1 LPDLPRQT
9 LQFFPAQEV
18 ADVLGVSKKT
28 IHRRADALRWPRER
42 VGCGFHYCVSADV
55 AARIAAARAGEM
67 QNEECKMQNEGG
79 AELAVKFEDIANDE
93 RQARKVGLRQAAV
106 EMCASFR
113 DLGREAALALTVQR
127 MREEHPALNI
137 CVRSLRDWCQAYAAY
152 GVNGLVEQKR
162 GIVGRHGVEVPTE
175 FANLGKALVIERG
188 SRAMAARE
196 LATHPDLPAGMR
208 LFLHSGHAT
217 KSYVTPSIARA
228 ISPAVLTKDL
238 IQGPKNARL
247 KGRWTPGD
255 YSQCR
260 AGDFFVSDDMT
271 SNVLCWCEWPN
282 AQGWRIGQAQILPVM
297 DVRALRWLNVRVIM
311 RDGGQYNAQDDIWG
325 LFGDVFD
332 TFGLPAEGFVLEGGS
347 WQSNVIRG
355 VRTGLDADIR
365 IGGLESLGLRNV
377 RSYDPRSK
385 IIETQ
390 FNTFQRFMDR
400 MPGWAGRDQRTQLGE
415 AIKKRIALLRV
426 KNPEHHPREFFPHVS
441 QLADQVK
448 LAMENQNHERQDG
461 KLLRGLS
468 PLELWSEHNPQLRS
482 IPDSAKWLY
491 RSAMNVS
498 KVTSNGVRVTRGSG
512 AKQVHY
518 FYDNPALLV
527 PRQGQ
532 NVITYWNDS
541 NPEADAC
548 LRDARTRAFIGMAKY
563 VRPLDRFNAT
573 DEELTAEDRRKK
585 AALHYARTEMRAIQP
600 ELVRETVPMPVDA
613 AVLDIGAR
621 LAGETRG
628 PAADM
633 PGADVPRGNVP
644 GADVAAEVKPVNR
657 VDLFAEPAPEI
668 ETAATVAPSPAGAVG
683 PVAPAQARGVREA
696 VRAVVAGF
704 GGRQFNLHEVR
715 AKLPEPLREKATA
728 VLCHLAQIGELVK
741 TRRARWMQAPA
752 SGVAAT
758 NAGPQPGTVLEN
770 ADGTKSYVLEPDTE
784 SGDAGGA
791 DARPGTGK
799 YWALWKKVEAR
810 KTGMSRFALTRRT
823 IGRVCKPQEM
833 TAGELG
839 KMIEV
844 FLAIL
849 RESKGVE
856 AVGATAGMGAV

>member
-1 LPDLPRQT
+1 
-9 LQFFPAQEV
+9 
-18 ADVLGVSKKT
+18 
-28 IHRRADALRWPRER
+28 
-42 VGCGFHYCVSADV
+42 
-55 AARIAAARAGEM
+55 
-67 QNEECKMQNEGG
+67 
-79 AELAVKFEDIANDE
+79 
-93 RQARKVGLRQAAV
+93 
-106 EMCASFR
+106 
-113 DLGREAALALTVQR
+113 
-127 MREEHPALNI
+127 
-137 CVRSLRDWCQAYAAY
+137 
-152 GVNGLVEQKR
+152 
-162 GIVGRHGVEVPTE
+162 
-175 FANLGKALVIERG
+175 
-188 SRAMAARE
+188 
-196 LATHPDLPAGMR
+196 
-208 LFLHSGHAT
+208 
-217 KSYVTPSIARA
+217 
-228 ISPAVLTKDL
+228 
-238 IQGPKNARL
+238 
-247 KGRWTPGD
+247 
-255 YSQCR
+255 
-260 AGDFFVSDDMT
+260 
-271 SNVLCWCEWPN
+271 
-282 AQGWRIGQAQILPVM
+282 
-297 DVRALRWLNVRVIM
+297 M

-332 TFGLPAEGFVLEGGS
+332 TFGLPAEGFVLEGGH

-377 RSYDPRSK
+377 RSFDPRSK

-400 MPGWAGRDQRTQLGE
+400 MPGWAGRDQRTQIGE
-415 AIKKRIALLRV
+415 AIKKRMALLRV
-426 KNPEHHPREFFPHVS
+426 KNPEHHPREWFPHVS

-468 PLELWSEHNPQLRS
+468 PLELWAEHNPQLRS

-498 KVTSNGVRVTRGSG
+498 KVTSNGVRITRGSG
-512 AKQVHY
+512 PKQVVY

-532 NVITYWNDS
+532 NVIVHWNDG

-563 VRPLDRFNAT
+563 VKPLDRFNAK
-573 DEELTAEDRRKK
+573 DEELSAEARRKQ

-600 ELVRETVPMPVDA
+600 ELVRETVPMSVDV

-621 LAGETRG
+621 LAGESRG
-628 PAADM
+628 PAADV
-633 PGADVPRGNVP
+633 PGADVP
-644 GADVAAEVKPVNR
+644 GADGAAEIKPVNR
-657 VDLFAEPAPEI
+657 VNLFAEPAPDA
-668 ETAATVAPSPAGAVG
+668 ETAAVVPSPAGAVM

-696 VRAVVAGF
+696 VRAVVSGF
-704 GGRQFNLHEVR
+704 SGRQFALHEVR
-715 AKLPEPLREKATA
+715 AKLPEALREKATA

-752 SGVAAT
+752 SGVAT
-758 NAGPQPGTVLEN
+758 VNAGPQPGTVLEN
-770 ADGTKSYVLEPDTE
+770 ADGTKSYVLEPNTE
-784 SGDAGGA
+784 TGDAGGA

-799 YWALWKKVEAR
+799 YWALWKKVEER

-856 AVGATAGMGAV
+856 AAGVAANLAGAV

>member
-1 LPDLPRQT
+1 MKATLNTKRAAGESPAASGRLPDLPRQT

-18 ADVLGVSKKT
+18 ADALGVSKKT
-28 IHRRADALRWPRER
+28 VHRRADALRWPRER

-355 VRTGLDADIR
+355 VRTGLDAD
-365 IGGLESLGLRNV
+365 
-377 RSYDPRSK
+377 
-385 IIETQ
+385 
-390 FNTFQRFMDR
+390 
-400 MPGWAGRDQRTQLGE
+400 
-415 AIKKRIALLRV
+415 
-426 KNPEHHPREFFPHVS
+426 
-441 QLADQVK
+441 
-448 LAMENQNHERQDG
+448 
-461 KLLRGLS
+461 
-468 PLELWSEHNPQLRS
+468 
-482 IPDSAKWLY
+482 
-491 RSAMNVS
+491 
-498 KVTSNGVRVTRGSG
+498 
-512 AKQVHY
+512 
-518 FYDNPALLV
+518 
-527 PRQGQ
+527 
-532 NVITYWNDS
+532 
-541 NPEADAC
+541 
-548 LRDARTRAFIGMAKY
+548 
-563 VRPLDRFNAT
+563 
-573 DEELTAEDRRKK
+573 
-585 AALHYARTEMRAIQP
+585 
-600 ELVRETVPMPVDA
+600 
-613 AVLDIGAR
+613 
-621 LAGETRG
+621 
-628 PAADM
+628 
-633 PGADVPRGNVP
+633 
-644 GADVAAEVKPVNR
+644 NR

>member
-1 LPDLPRQT
+1 MNALPLAKPETSAHSADTTRQT
-9 LQFFPAQEV
+9 LQFFPAQEI
-18 ADVLGVSKKT
+18 ADALGVCKKT
-28 IHRRADALRWPRER
+28 VHRHAEALRWPRER
-42 VGCGFHYCVSADV
+42 VGAGFHYAVPAE
-55 AARIAAARAGEM
+55 IAAKIAALAGRALSPLSDGETDH
-67 QNEECKMQNEGG
+67 GG
-79 AELAVKFEDIANDE
+79 QGIDRPTITFQDIANDE

-106 EMCASFR
+106 ELCQSFR
-113 DLGREAALALTVQR
+113 DLGREAALALTVKR

-137 CVRSLRDWCQAYAAY
+137 CVRSLRDWCQSYAAH

-162 GIVGRHGVEVPTE
+162 GIVGRRGVEVPEE
-175 FANLGKALVIERG
+175 FQNLGKALVIERG
-188 SRAMAARE
+188 SLAMAARE
-196 LATHPDLPAGMR
+196 LASHPDLPAGMR
-208 LFLHSGHAT
+208 LFLHGGHSN

-228 ISPAVLTKDL
+228 ISPAILTQEL

-255 YSQCR
+255 YSSCR
-260 AGDFFVSDDMT
+260 AGDYFVSDDMT
-271 SNVLCWCEWPN
+271 SNVLAWCEWPN

-297 DVRALRWLNVRVIM
+297 DVRTLRWLNVRVIM

-332 TFGLPAEGFVLEGGS
+332 TFGLPSEGFVLEGGH

-365 IGGLESLGLRNV
+365 IGGLESLGLRNM
-377 RSYDPRSK
+377 RSFDPRSK

-415 AIKKRIALLRV
+415 AIKKRMALLRV
-426 KNPEHHPREFFPHVS
+426 KNPEHHPREWFPHVS

-468 PLELWSEHNPQLRS
+468 PLELWAEHNPQLRS

-498 KVTSNGVRVTRGSG
+498 KVTSNGVRITRGSG
-512 AKQVHY
+512 PKQVVY

-532 NVITYWNDS
+532 NVIVHWNDG
-541 NPEADAC
+541 NPKSDAC
-548 LRDARTRAFIGMAKY
+548 LRDARTRAFIGMASY
-563 VRPLDRFNAT
+563 VKPLDRFNAK
-573 DEELTAEDRRKK
+573 DEELSAEARRKQ

-600 ELVRETVPMPVDA
+600 ELVRETMPMPVDA
-613 AVLDIGAR
+613 ALLDIGAR
-621 LAGETRG
+621 LAGTACG
-628 PAADM
+628 PSADM
-633 PGADVPRGNVP
+633 PGADVARVNVP
-644 GADVAAEVKPVNR
+644 GADIAAEVKPVNR
-657 VDLFAEPAPEI
+657 VDLFAESAPDAE
-668 ETAATVAPSPAGAVG
+668 AAAVVASPAGAVV

-704 GGRQFNLHEVR
+704 GGRQFALHEVR
-715 AKLPEPLREKATA
+715 EKLPEALREKVTAT
-728 VLCHLAQIGELVK
+728 LCQLAQLGELVK

-752 SGVAAT
+752 SGALAV
-758 NAGPQPGTVLEN
+758 NAGPQPGSVVEN
-770 ADGTKSYVLEPDTE
+770 GDGTKSYILEAGTE
-784 SGDAGGA
+784 QGEAGGA

-799 YWALWKKVEAR
+799 YWALCR
-810 KTGMSRFALTRRT
+810 
-823 IGRVCKPQEM
+823 
-833 TAGELG
+833 
-839 KMIEV
+839 
-844 FLAIL
+844 
-849 RESKGVE
+849 
-856 AVGATAGMGAV
+856 